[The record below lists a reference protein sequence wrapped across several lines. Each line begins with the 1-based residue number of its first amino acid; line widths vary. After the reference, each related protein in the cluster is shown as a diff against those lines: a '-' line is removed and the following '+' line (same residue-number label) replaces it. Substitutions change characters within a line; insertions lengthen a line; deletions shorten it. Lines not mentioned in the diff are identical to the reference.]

1 MTGTATHA
9 ALSVVSPCLF
19 QTCLKCHVM
28 QYIWQKFEKASN
40 NKNRASLY
48 GHDLG
53 LSIQSMYSL
62 IDQWGVSLSAKT
74 IQANKYGSK
83 ELHDAEAVD
92 VSKNLLPPAFLSLN
106 G

>member
-1 MTGTATHA
+1 MSCSTFGKSLRKHQITKIVLPSTG
-9 ALSVVSPCLF
+9 
-19 QTCLKCHVM
+19 M
-28 QYIWQKFEKASN
+28 I
-40 NKNRASLY
+40 
-48 GHDLG
+48 G